1 MSVRW
6 SRDDRG
12 LVIHQKGSL
21 LTRLLGL
28 PFLAGAGILG
38 WHFVTGLI
46 GFVVPSLGELTGAG
60 LVMLPICVLLFG
72 TPGWILV
79 FGRKRTVLD
88 TARRA
93 AIEVRDFLIYS
104 FRDETAVP
112 RNAVIR
118 AHIEASQGSN
128 RTIVLLLVEI
138 VSKDNAPVQIAVFDQ
153 KEVAL
158 ARELAREA
166 AAVLGVALVDDID
179 KGPMSPSHD
188 DEEEDED
195 ERVSDDPAT

>member
-21 LTRLLGL
+21 ITRLFGV
-28 PFLAGAGILG
+28 PFLAAAGIFA
-38 WHFVTGLI
+38 WHLVTGLL
-46 GFVVPSLGELTGAG
+46 GFVVPSQGQLTGAG

-88 TARRA
+88 AARRM
-93 AIEVRDFLIYS
+93 AIEERDFLIHS
-104 FRDETAVP
+104 FREETAVP
-112 RNAVIR
+112 RDAVIR

-138 VSKDNAPVQIAVFDQ
+138 VSKKESPIQIAVFDP
-153 KEVAL
+153 KEVVP
-158 ARELAREA
+158 ARELAMEA
-166 AAVLGVALVDDID
+166 AGVLGASLVDDID
-179 KGPMSPSHD
+179 KGPMAPSHED
-188 DEEEDED
+188 EDDDEDEEE
-195 ERVSDDPAT
+195 AG

>member
-21 LTRLLGL
+21 ITRLFGV
-28 PFLAGAGILG
+28 PFLAAAGFLG
-38 WHFVTGLI
+38 WHLVTGLL
-46 GFVVPSLGELTGAG
+46 GFVVPSQGELTVAG

-88 TARRA
+88 AARRV

-104 FRDETAVP
+104 FREETAVP
-112 RNAVIR
+112 REAVIR

-138 VSKDNAPVQIAVFDQ
+138 VSKKNSPIQIAVFDP
-153 KEVAL
+153 KEVVP
-158 ARELAREA
+158 ARELAMEA
-166 AAVLGVALVDDID
+166 AAVLGASLVDDID
-179 KGPMSPSHD
+179 KGPMASSHEDEDD
-188 DEEEDED
+188 DEEEE
-195 ERVSDDPAT
+195 EAG

>member
-6 SRDDRG
+6 SREDRG

-21 LTRLLGL
+21 ITRLFGV
-28 PFLAGAGILG
+28 PFLAAAGFLG
-38 WHFVTGLI
+38 WHLVTGLL
-46 GFVVPSLGELTGAG
+46 GFVVPSQGQLTGAG

-88 TARRA
+88 AARRV
-93 AIEVRDFLIYS
+93 AIEVRDFLIHS
-104 FRDETAVP
+104 FREETAVP
-112 RNAVIR
+112 RDAVIR

-138 VSKDNAPVQIAVFDQ
+138 VSKKNSPIQIAVFDP
-153 KEVAL
+153 KEVVP
-158 ARELAREA
+158 ARELAMEA
-166 AAVLGVALVDDID
+166 AGVLGTSLVDDID
-179 KGPMSPSHD
+179 KGPMASSHEDEDD
-188 DEEEDED
+188 DEEE
-195 ERVSDDPAT
+195 AG